1 MGQRALVEKVSGA
14 VFEQGIIADLPATTR
29 FLSPWLFA
37 DNGATAAAVAYG
49 FSGVYVESDCC
60 SLGRAL
66 TRIRSWPLLDEGE
79 PRPPGQNTP
88 TAKKH
93 NYIKELEMFM
103 RAKLLAA
110 VAVAA
115 LSLVS
120 TNATLAETPADT
132 FIQAWTLDDI
142 ISLDPAEVFEFSAS
156 EILGNSYEP
165 LISYDLK
172 DVSKI
177 FGVVADTWTLSPDGK
192 TMSFTVK
199 QGKKFASGNDMMA
212 DDVVFSLVRA
222 VKLDKSPAFILGQ
235 FGLTPDNVE
244 TMVKQTGDYSF
255 DFTMDKAYAPTF
267 LLYCL
272 TATVASVVDKDLAMA
287 NELDGD
293 YGYNWLKTNYA
304 GSGAFVIREWRANES
319 VVLERNDNYDG
330 PKPAIARAIYRHI
343 PEAATQRLLLEKGD
357 IDVARDLLP
366 EEIAALSTN
375 PDITIDTG
383 VKGTIFYLALNQKNE
398 FLAKPEVREAMKY
411 LVDYQAI
418 ADTIV
423 KGKMD
428 VHQTFLP
435 AGFLGELDSNPYSL
449 NLAKAKELLAA
460 AGLPDGFTVTMDTRN
475 TPDVTAIAQA
485 VQQTMAEAGIKIE
498 IIPGDGGQ
506 TLEKYRARTHDIY
519 IGNWG
524 PDYQDPH
531 TNATFA
537 RNPDNSD
544 TPAAKPLAW
553 RNAWVIPEMTAKAD
567 AAVLEIDAEKR
578 AEMYRQLQDE
588 HQKTS
593 PFVIMFQETEVA
605 ALRSNIK
612 GYIIGPSFND
622 NSFRGVTKE

>member
-1 MGQRALVEKVSGA
+1 
-14 VFEQGIIADLPATTR
+14 
-29 FLSPWLFA
+29 
-37 DNGATAAAVAYG
+37 
-49 FSGVYVESDCC
+49 
-60 SLGRAL
+60 
-66 TRIRSWPLLDEGE
+66 
-79 PRPPGQNTP
+79 
-88 TAKKH
+88 
-93 NYIKELEMFM
+93 MFM
-103 RAKLLAA
+103 RARLLAA
-110 VAVAA
+110 VAVSA
-115 LSLVS
+115 LSLFS
-120 TNATLAETPADT
+120 PSGLFAETPADT
-132 FIQAWTLDDI
+132 IIQAWTLDDM

-165 LISYDLK
+165 IIGYDIT

-177 FGVVADTWTLSPDGK
+177 FGVVADTWTMSADGK
-192 TMSFTVK
+192 TMSFTVR

-235 FGLTPDNVE
+235 FGLTADNVE

-255 DFTMDKAYAPTF
+255 DFTMDQAYAPTF

-272 TATVASVVDKDLAMA
+272 TATVAMVLDKDLVMA
-287 NELDGD
+287 NEVDGD
-293 YGYNWLKTNYA
+293 FGYNWLKTNYA
-304 GSGAFVIREWRANES
+304 GSGAFTIREWRANES
-319 VVLERNDNYDG
+319 VVMERNDNYDG
-330 PKPAIARAIYRHI
+330 PKPAMARSIYRHI

-366 EEIAALSTN
+366 EEITALSTN

-411 LVDYQAI
+411 LVDYAAI
-418 ADTIV
+418 ADTIL
-423 KGKMD
+423 KGKVA

-435 AGFLGELDSNPYSL
+435 KGFLGELDSNPYSL
-449 NLAKAKELLAA
+449 NVAKAKELLAA

-475 TPDVTAIAQA
+475 TPDVTAVGQA

-544 TPAAKPLAW
+544 TPASKPLAW
-553 RNAWVIPEMTAKAD
+553 RNAWEIPDMTTKAD
-567 AAVLEIDAEKR
+567 AAVLETDAEKR
-578 AEMYRQLQDE
+578 AATYRELQDE

-605 ALRSNIK
+605 AVRSNVK

-622 NSFRGVTKE
+622 NSFRSVTKE